1 MHFLGILF
9 YVGIAVGIYTV
20 ETTRAFVLQSLE
32 LSPEIT
38 VLIMLAFAYPLILF
52 IAVMLYHLTDNKRFS
67 LDYYK
72 GQVNLCSSLCVSFG
86 LIGTFVGLALMIEG
100 IASGMGVE
108 GDFSTKMS
116 SLLGAISEA
125 MDAMS
130 LAFLTS
136 ILGVSASVAILFCT
150 NFFSS
155 YFLTH
160 GPEKEGQV
168 DGSGTELIADK
179 DSNESIV
186 VIKDALRDSLEMIA
200 NKEKVWSDLF
210 LLMQK
215 SSGSTVVDQLNKIM
229 YRNNQLIE
237 LMSEQIKQL
246 RQEQATGVEGLQTS
260 LKKNADQLSDDF
272 SQVATTMDNVSSA
285 VSNMNEAVNESQTMT
300 AAVIEKTTNQMSEVI
315 NRNLRELSKVAEILG
330 DIRLAVAVPIEEALK
345 DALRQNVFTLMFQ
358 PVYESG
364 GEVIGAETFIRWE
377 DPVRGPVLTRDLLDA
392 AKEANLMNDIDRWV
406 MVNAIRQLSRWY
418 FDGKW
423 QDNWQLS
430 INCSSE
436 RLLFPLFMAELS
448 SELEK
453 AKLPPKLL
461 AFEITEQ
468 TIMDDPEASNDK
480 IMQLHRLGVS
490 VYLDNFGTGF
500 TSLGNLRN
508 MDIDRVKVSRT
519 ITDGMTQDLTGV
531 TSIIR
536 SIMVIADEM
545 KLSVSA
551 EGIETKEQMD
561 LLKREG
567 CSMFQGYYFGKPKSP
582 DEFIIEYIRN

>member
-1 MHFLGILF
+1 M
-9 YVGIAVGIYTV
+9 VD
-20 ETTRAFVLQSLE
+20 TTRSFVMQSLE

-38 VLIMLAFAYPLILF
+38 ILIIIAFAYPLILF
-52 IAVMLYHLTDNKRFS
+52 FAVMAYHLTDNRRFS
-67 LDYYK
+67 LEYYK

-108 GDFSTKMS
+108 GDFSTKMA
-116 SLLGAISEA
+116 SLLGAISSA

-136 ILGVSASVAILFCT
+136 ILGVSASVAILFST

-160 GPEKEGQV
+160 GPSNEKEGYRATAAG
-168 DGSGTELIADK
+168 GSGSSTTNIVVNK
-179 DSNESIV
+179 DSEESII
-186 VIKDALRDSLEMIA
+186 VIKDALRESLEMISS
-200 NKEKVWSDLF
+200 KEKVWSDLF

-215 SSGSTVVDQLNKIM
+215 SSGSTVVDQLNKIL
-229 YRNNQLIE
+229 YRNNQLVE
-237 LMSEQIKQL
+237 LMSEQIKQM
-246 RQEQATGVEGLQTS
+246 RQEQSTGLEGIQVS
-260 LKKNADQLSDDF
+260 MKKNADQLSDDF
-272 SQVATTMDNVSSA
+272 TQVSTALDTVSSS
-285 VSNMNEAVNESQTMT
+285 VEKMNEVVAESQNMT
-300 AAVIEKTTNQMSEVI
+300 SAVIEKTSNQMTEVI

-330 DIRLAVAVPIEEALK
+330 DIRLAVAVPIEDALK

-358 PVYESG
+358 PVFHG
-364 GEVIGAETFIRWE
+364 NGEVKGAETFLRWE
-377 DPVRGPVLTRDLLDA
+377 DPVRGSVLTRDLLDA
-392 AKEANLMNDIDRWV
+392 AREADLLNDVDRWV
-406 MVNAIRQLSRWY
+406 MVNAIRQLSKWY

-423 QDNWQLS
+423 QDSWQLS

-436 RLLFPLFMAELS
+436 RLLFPLFMAELT

-453 AKLPPKLL
+453 AKIPPKLL

-468 TIMDDPEASNDK
+468 TIMDNPEAVNDK
-480 IMQLHRLGVS
+480 MMQLHRLGVS

-519 ITDGMTQDLTGV
+519 ITDGMTQDLSGV

-536 SIMVIADEM
+536 SIMVIANEM
-545 KLSVSA
+545 DLSVSA
-551 EGIETKEQMD
+551 EGIETKEQME

-567 CSMFQGYYFGKPKSP
+567 CSMFQGYYFGRPKSP
-582 DEFIIEYIRN
+582 EEFILEYIRN